1 MPHSLAGRE
10 QWVAVVLAAGAGT
23 RLRPLTRLLPK
34 ALCPVGGVALLDT
47 AVARARTLT
56 SEVAVNVH
64 NGRPLMEAHLA
75 ALEEPVHASVEEPE
89 ALGTAG
95 ALGHLRDWIDGRP
108 VLVLNVDAWHRA
120 DLAAF
125 AAGWDG
131 ERPRLLTVGDRPV
144 TAFEPRRPATWD
156 DDCYAGAALLP
167 AAGVARLPA
176 TPAGLWETW
185 WRRLT
190 PGVDLELVRHEGPWF
205 DCGTPA
211 SYLAAN
217 LEASGGRSVVSP
229 GAVVE
234 GRVEASVVWAG
245 ARVEAGEYLCR
256 AVRAPGPITVLVR

>member
-1 MPHSLAGRE
+1 M
-10 QWVAVVLAAGAGT
+10 AVVLAAGAGT

-34 ALCPVGGVALLDT
+34 ALCPVGGVALLDS
-47 AVARARTLT
+47 ALARARAVTPA
-56 SEVAVNVH
+56 VAVNVH
-64 NGRPLMEAHLA
+64 HGRLLMDAHLA
-75 ALEEPVHASVEEPE
+75 ALEEPVHVSREEAQ

-95 ALGHLRDWIDGRP
+95 ALGHLRDWIGGRP
-108 VLVLNVDAWHRA
+108 VLVVNVDAWHRA

-131 ERPRLLTVGDRPV
+131 ERPRLLTVRARPA
-144 TAFEPRRPATWD
+144 TAFWPRRPATAFWPRRPATWGD
-156 DDCYAGAALLP
+156 NAYAGAALLP
-167 AAGVARLPA
+167 APGVARLPG
-176 TPAGLWETW
+176 TPAGLWESW

-190 PGVDLELVRHEGPWF
+190 PGVDLELVGHDGPWF

-234 GRVEASVVWAG
+234 GRVEESVVWPG
-245 ARVEAGEYLCR
+245 ARVDAAERLYR

>member
-1 MPHSLAGRE
+1 MDMPHSLTGRE
-10 QWVAVVLAAGAGT
+10 PVVAVVLAAGAGT

-34 ALCPVGGVALLDT
+34 ALCPVGGVALLDD
-47 AVARARTLT
+47 AVARARAVT
-56 SEVAVNVH
+56 SEIAVNVH
-64 NGRPLMEAHLA
+64 HGRSQMEAHLGTLA
-75 ALEEPVHASVEEPE
+75 EPVHVSVEEVE

-95 ALGHLRDWIDGRP
+95 ALGRLRDWIAGRP

-120 DLAAF
+120 DLAGF

-131 ERPRLLTVGDRPV
+131 EHPRLLTVPDPQR
-144 TAFEPRRPATWD
+144 ATWG

-167 AAGVARLPA
+167 GSEVSALPA
-176 TPAGLWETW
+176 TPTGLWEVW

-211 SYLAAN
+211 RYLAAN

-229 GAVVE
+229 GALVE
-234 GRVEASVVWAG
+234 GRVEESVVWVG
-245 ARVEAGEYLCR
+245 ARVEAGEHLYR
-256 AVRAPGPITVLVR
+256 AVRAPGPLTVLVR

>member
-1 MPHSLAGRE
+1 MPHSLTGGE
-10 QWVAVVLAAGAGT
+10 PLVAVVLAAGSGT

-34 ALCPVGGVALLDT
+34 ALCPVGGVALLDLSLGR
-47 AVARARTLT
+47 ARAVTRD
-56 SEVAVNVH
+56 VAVNVH
-64 NGRPLMEAHLA
+64 HGRSAMEAHLA
-75 ALEEPVHASVEEPE
+75 ALDEPVHVSVEEAE

-95 ALGHLRDWIDGRP
+95 ALGHLRDWIAGRP
-108 VLVLNVDAWHRA
+108 VLVVNVDAWHHA

-131 ERPRLLTVGDRPV
+131 ERPRLLTVGPRPAA
-144 TAFEPRRPATWD
+144 AFGPRRPATWG

-167 AAGVARLPA
+167 AAGVERLPT

-190 PGVDLELVRHEGPWF
+190 PGVDLELVRHVGPWF

-217 LEASGGRSVVSP
+217 LEASGGHSVVAP

-234 GRVEASVVWAG
+234 GRVEESVVWAG
-245 ARVEAGEYLCR
+245 ARVEAGEHLYR
-256 AVRAPGPITVLVR
+256 AVRAPGPLTVLVR

>member
-1 MPHSLAGRE
+1 MGMPHSLAGGE
-10 QWVAVVLAAGAGT
+10 QLVAVVLAAGAGT
-23 RLRPLTRLLPK
+23 RLRPLTHLLPK
-34 ALCPVGGVALLDT
+34 ALCPVGGVALVDQ
-47 AVARARTLT
+47 AVARARAVT

-64 NGRPLMEAHLA
+64 HGRPLMEAHLA
-75 ALEEPVHASVEEPE
+75 VLDDPVRVSVEEPE

-108 VLVLNVDAWHRA
+108 VLVVNADAWHRA

-131 ERPRLLTVGDRPV
+131 ERPRLLTVRDR
-144 TAFEPRRPATWD
+144 ARATWGD
-156 DDCYAGAALLP
+156 ACYAGAALLP
-167 AAGVARLPA
+167 AAGVERLPA
-176 TPAGLWETW
+176 TPAGLWEVW

-190 PGVDLELVRHEGPWF
+190 PGVDLELVGHDGPWF

-245 ARVEAGEYLCR
+245 ARVEAAEFLYR